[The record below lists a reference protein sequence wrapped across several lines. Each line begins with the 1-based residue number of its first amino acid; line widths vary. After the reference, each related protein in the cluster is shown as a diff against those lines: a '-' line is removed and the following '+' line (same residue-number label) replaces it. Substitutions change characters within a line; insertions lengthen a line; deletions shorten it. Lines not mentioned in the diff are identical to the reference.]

1 MGKAL
6 DDGHQR
12 QPAGTSRGEQR
23 QYIKGR
29 HRTKFI
35 RVNDHA
41 VFEPSSVF
49 IRYGEELAREVLDHE
64 TGDEILRGV
73 FFGNDNKDGA
83 FARRKTFCVDRVIAA
98 DDLLELRVQKGI
110 EL

>member
-1 MGKAL
+1 MMGTSVRPRERPAEK
-6 DDGHQR
+6 QR
-12 QPAGTSRGEQR
+12 QHV
-23 QYIKGR
+23 KGR